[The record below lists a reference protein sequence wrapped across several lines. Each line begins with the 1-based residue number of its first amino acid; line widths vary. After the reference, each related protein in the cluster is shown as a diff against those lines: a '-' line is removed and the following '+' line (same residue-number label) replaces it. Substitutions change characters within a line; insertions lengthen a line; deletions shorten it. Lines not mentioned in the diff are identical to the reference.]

1 MNRILMLLIV
11 LLLPVIARADI
22 ATLQQCK
29 DDKNFGPVCTQAR
42 VLAADTDGNGLMEE
56 NEIRTYITEGDFYF
70 HQSVD
75 VIRAAVGAAGMQSDA
90 ALLERLNRGLIEET
104 LIGIGPGSCAPDS
117 GLPCAS
123 QWRATEFLEHAQER
137 NVDWRPQ
144 AKSALPVKVS
154 RKATDPLDPRGGS
167 DLKARPF
174 VVSYREDDVKGEKGL
189 QLMGTVVG
197 PQFCSQAA
205 QPMPG
210 DTIVQCSPVI
220 GLDVDSFTSSKGK
233 NNSDVSLGFN
243 FEWTKTRDTQSD
255 ALHRFSLTPSYLTD
269 GDFGRD
275 VVLATATYAVA
286 TPRFGGPGYYHCLS
300 SGSCGPNSW
309 ELVWLPSVSV
319 QAGDV
324 RDASGNETL
333 EKQRLEGSYVR
344 VVPTLGLRL
353 YGWDRRAAFG
363 LDLAHVRDIDTGQ
376 SSSYGELS
384 YTYDIAS
391 NVALTAI
398 FRKGYKIQ
406 TLDKIDTLLLGLG
419 FIF

>member
-1 MNRILMLLIV
+1 MNRLLMLIFLC
-11 LLLPVIARADI
+11 LPTIALAEAD
-22 ATLQQCK
+22 ALQQCR
-29 DDKNFGPVCTQAR
+29 DEKNFGPVCTQTR
-42 VLAADTDGNGLMEE
+42 VLAADADGNGLMEE
-56 NEIRTYITEGDFYF
+56 EEIRAYVTEGDFYYN
-70 HQSVD
+70 QSAD
-75 VIRAAVGAAGMQSDA
+75 VIKAALGAAGMQSDV
-90 ALLERLNRGLIEET
+90 ALVERLHRGLLDET
-104 LIGIGPGSCAPDS
+104 FNGIGPGSCAPNS
-117 GLPCAS
+117 GQPCAS
-123 QWRATEFLEHAQER
+123 QWRTTEFVEHAQER

-144 AKSALPVKVS
+144 AKLALPVKVN

-167 DLKARPF
+167 DLKPRPF
-174 VVSYREDDVKGEKGL
+174 VVSYREDDVKGEKGV
-189 QLMGTVVG
+189 QLMGTIGG
-197 PQFCSQAA
+197 PPFCSRAD

-210 DTIVQCSPVI
+210 DTIVQCGPVI

-243 FEWTKTRDTQSD
+243 IEWIKTRDAHSD
-255 ALHRFSLTPSYLTD
+255 ATHRFSLTPSYLTD

-275 VVLATATYAVA
+275 VVLATATYAVS

-300 SGSCGPNSW
+300 SEVCGPNSW

-324 RDASGNETL
+324 RDASGNATL
-333 EKQRLEGSYVR
+333 DKQRLAGSYVR
-344 VVPTLGLRL
+344 VVPTFGLRL
-353 YGWDRRAAFG
+353 YGWDRRVAFG

-376 SSSYGELS
+376 SRSYGELS

-406 TLDKIDTLLLGLG
+406 TLDEIDSLLLGLG
-419 FIF
+419 FTF

>member
-1 MNRILMLLIV
+1 MNRTLMLIV
-11 LLLPVIARADI
+11 LCFPSIALAQVD
-22 ATLQQCK
+22 ALQQCK
-29 DDKNFGPVCTQAR
+29 DEKNFGPTCTQAR
-42 VLAADTDGNGLMEE
+42 VLAADADGNGVMEE
-56 NEIRTYITEGDFYF
+56 TEIRAYVTEGDFD
-70 HQSVD
+70 HSQSVA
-75 VIRAAVGAAGMQSDA
+75 VIESAISAAGMQSDA
-90 ALLERLNRGLIEET
+90 SLRERLDHGLLDQT
-104 LIGIGPGSCAPDS
+104 LKGIGNGPCEPNS
-117 GLPCAS
+117 GLACAN
-123 QWRATEFLEHAQER
+123 QWLTSAFLEHAQER

-144 AKSALPVKVS
+144 AKLSLPVKVN

-167 DLKARPF
+167 DLKPRPF
-174 VVSYREDDVKGEKGL
+174 VVSYREDDVKGEKGV
-189 QLMGTVVG
+189 QLMGTIVG
-197 PQFCSQAA
+197 SSLCPPAA

-210 DTIVQCSPVI
+210 DTIVQCGPVL

-243 FEWTKTRDTQSD
+243 IEWIKTRDAHND
-255 ALHRFSLTPSYLTD
+255 AIHRFSLTPSYLTD

-275 VVLATATYAVA
+275 VVLATATYAVS

-300 SGSCGPNSW
+300 SEVCGPNSW

-324 RDASGNETL
+324 RDASGNTTL
-333 EKQRLEGSYVR
+333 DKQRLAGSYVR

-376 SSSYGELS
+376 SRSYGELS

-406 TLDKIDTLLLGLG
+406 TLDEIDSLLLGLG
-419 FIF
+419 FTF